1 MKMSSL
7 VRPLVAATAVLAG
20 ALGAQAQTPTWNGFY
35 LGAQVG
41 SAFLPDGADAFVTFD
56 TNLDG
61 GFGDTVFTAAGAD
74 AFSPGFCPGVPGGV
88 TPAAGCTRD
97 DSGVDFGGRL
107 GYDWQSGSVVYG
119 IVAEVAAPD
128 LTDSLTAFSTT
139 PASYTFTRELK
150 TLGSLGLRVGYGGS
164 KVLVYGTGSVAYG
177 DLDRTFDTSNRVN
190 TFVQTIDDGAWGYR
204 AGGGVEFRVS
214 RVSLGA
220 EYLFTSLSD
229 TDRFTVRSQGPAP
242 ATNPFIRVNPAG
254 TDLRRS
260 DDLEFQSV
268 RFTASYRF

>member
-1 MKMSSL
+1 MQMSSFA
-7 VRPLVAATAVLAG
+7 RPLAAAAVVLAG
-20 ALGAQAQTPTWNGFY
+20 SLSAQAQTWNGFY

-41 SAFLPDGADAFVTFD
+41 SAFLPDNADAFVTFD

-61 GFGDTVFTAAGAD
+61 GFGDTVLTAAGAN

-88 TPAAGCTRD
+88 TPGAGCTRD

-128 LTDSLTAFSTT
+128 LTDSLSAFSTT

-150 TLGSLGLRVGYGGS
+150 TLGSLGLRLGYGGS

-177 DLDRTFDTSNRVN
+177 DLDRTFGTSNRVN
-190 TFVQTIDDGAWGYR
+190 TFVQTIDDGAWGWR
-204 AGGGVEFRVS
+204 AGGGVEVRV
-214 RVSLGA
+214 RKLSLGA

-260 DDLEFQSV
+260 DDLEFQGV

>member
-7 VRPLVAATAVLAG
+7 GLVAATAVLAG
-20 ALGAQAQTPTWNGFY
+20 GPQAQAQTPTWRGFY

-41 SAFLPDGADAFVTFD
+41 GAFLPDNADAFVTFD

-61 GFGDTVFTAAGAD
+61 GFGDTVFTAAGAN
-74 AFSPGFCPGVPGGV
+74 AFSPGFCPGAAQG
-88 TPAAGCTRD
+88 TMPAAGCARE

-107 GYDWQSGSVVYG
+107 GYDWQSGSFVYG
-119 IVAEVAAPD
+119 IVGEVAAPD

-150 TLGSLGLRVGYGGS
+150 TLGSLGLRLGYGGS
-164 KVLVYGTGSVAYG
+164 KVLVYGTGAVAYG
-177 DLDRTFDTSNRVN
+177 DLDRSFSTSNRVN
-190 TFVQTIDDGAWGYR
+190 TFVQTIDDGAWGWR
-204 AGGGVEFRVS
+204 AGGGVELRVS

-242 ATNPFIRVNPAG
+242 ATNPFIRINPAG

>member
-7 VRPLVAATAVLAG
+7 VRPLVATAVLAG
-20 ALGAQAQTPTWNGFY
+20 ALEAQAQTPAWNGFY

-41 SAFLPDGADAFVTFD
+41 GAFLPGNDDAFVTFD
-56 TNLDG
+56 TDLDG
-61 GFGDTVFTAAGAD
+61 SFGDTVRTAAGAD
-74 AFSPGFCPGVPGGV
+74 AFSPGFCPGAAQGV
-88 TPAAGCTRD
+88 TPAAGCARE

-107 GYDWQSGSVVYG
+107 GYDWQSGRFVYG
-119 IVAEVAAPD
+119 LVGEVAAPD
-128 LTDSLTAFSTT
+128 LTDSLSAFSTT

-150 TLGSLGLRVGYGGS
+150 TLGALGIRLGYGGS

-177 DLDRTFDTSNRVN
+177 DLDRSFTTSNRVN
-190 TFVQTIDDGAWGYR
+190 TFVQTIDDGAWGWR
-204 AGGGVEFRVS
+204 AGGGVEVRV
-214 RVSLGA
+214 RKLSLGA

-254 TDLRRS
+254 TELRRS
-260 DDLEFQSV
+260 DDLEFQGV

>member
-1 MKMSSL
+1 
-7 VRPLVAATAVLAG
+7 
-20 ALGAQAQTPTWNGFY
+20 
-35 LGAQVG
+35 
-41 SAFLPDGADAFVTFD
+41 VTFD

-61 GFGDTVFTAAGAD
+61 SFGDTVMTAAGAN
-74 AFSPGFCPGVPGGV
+74 AFSPGFCPGVPQGL
-88 TPAAGCTRD
+88 TPAAGCVRED
-97 DSGVDFGGRL
+97 DGVDFGGRV
-107 GYDWQSGSVVYG
+107 GYDWQSGSFVYG
-119 IVAEVAAPD
+119 IVGEVSAPD

-150 TLGSLGLRVGYGGS
+150 TLGSLGLRAGYGGTR
-164 KVLVYGTGSVAYG
+164 VLVYGTGSVAYG
-177 DLDRTFDTSNRVN
+177 DLDRSFGTSNRVN
-190 TFVQTIDDGAWGYR
+190 TFVQSVDDGAWGYR
-204 AGGGVEFRVS
+204 VGGGVELRVS
-214 RVSLGA
+214 RLSLGA

>member
-1 MKMSSL
+1 MTIPSSSF
-7 VRPLVAATAVLAG
+7 VRTLAAAAVVLGAG
-20 ALGAQAQTPTWNGFY
+20 LSAQAQTWNGFY
-35 LGAQVG
+35 LGGQVG
-41 SAFLPDGADAFVTFD
+41 SAFLPDNADAFVTFD

-61 GFGDTVFTAAGAD
+61 TFGDTVFTAAGAN
-74 AFSPGFCPGVPGGV
+74 AFSPGFCPGVPAGV
-88 TPAAGCTRD
+88 TPAAGCARE

-107 GYDWQSGSVVYG
+107 GYDWQKGSLVIGVLG
-119 IVAEVAAPD
+119 EVAAPD

-150 TLGSLGLRVGYGGS
+150 TLGSLGVRAGYGGS
-164 KVLVYGTGSVAYG
+164 KVLVYATGSVAYG
-177 DLDRTFDTSNRVN
+177 DLDRSFATSNRVN
-190 TFVQTIDDGAWGYR
+190 TFVQTVDDGAWGYR

-242 ATNPFIRVNPAG
+242 ATNPFIRINPAG